1 MRIRDTASIA
11 KKFVA
16 RASAATND
24 YKTGVEAA
32 GQDWQANTERSGD
45 NYAAGVQQAIGDK
58 RFERGVQA
66 AGAAKFV
73 TRASTLGAQ
82 RFPTGVGAAE
92 ADFAKGAAPYLDALK
107 SMELP
112 PRRPKGDP
120 GNQARAQA
128 VAMRLRAIKVGR

>member
-16 RASAATND
+16 RAQAAAGD
-24 YKTGVEAA
+24 YKTGVEAS
-32 GQDWQANTERSGD
+32 GQDWQTNTERSGE
-45 NYAAGVQQAIGDK
+45 NYAQGVTQAIGDK
-58 RFERGVQA
+58 RFEKGVSA
-66 AGAAKFV
+66 AGSQKFV
-73 TRASTLGAQ
+73 ARASTLGAQ
-82 RFPTGVGAAE
+82 RFPTGVGASE